1 MAASIS
7 MRSTM
12 KLNKKLSWSHLK
24 LILNYQRIQIQL
36 CSTKNVYHGKDSDY
50 FGTAQKFPEFH
61 PEDRRICFTPEEQL
75 MKITMPP
82 NQPDNSKILRMAI
95 IGDPNVGKS
104 TLINRLLQHKILPVS
119 TKINTTRKNTLLVLT
134 KDEYQIIFVD
144 TPGVLNPKTKA
155 RHRVPSSLVVDPD
168 KAADNVDLLG
178 VVVDVKDKFRRNT
191 LSKTVMKIL
200 HLHRNTPT
208 VLILNKVDAVVNKKG
223 LLNTIIS
230 LTNKE
235 LNEKKIPLWMDKR
248 THKLTRRE
256 QQEDFIDSVIEKYKA
271 SKTSSGQS
279 SSKSEE
285 TCAEDTSEEQDEE
298 QDVSSDEDLDFRKY
312 IARLNTCPETAV
324 QKTGWSNF
332 KEVFMVSAL
341 KDDGVDDLRDY
352 MFFCAK
358 PGNWQYHSSVLT
370 DESPYKLA
378 ENIVWEKMMD
388 FVKFPV
394 YELHPQI
401 KLWRWDWE
409 TDRLDVIM
417 NIECGNKFLVATVAK
432 EIPIIVEK
440 AVEELRNLF
449 KCLVRLELMVLL
461 KK

>member
-1 MAASIS
+1 MAAPMSA
-7 MRSTM
+7 RCAM

-24 LILNYQRIQIQL
+24 LILNYQRFQIQWY
-36 CSTKNVYHGKDSDY
+36 STKHVYHGKESDY

-75 MKITMPP
+75 MKITLPP

-119 TKINTTRKNTLLVLT
+119 KKINTTRKNTLLVLT
-134 KDEYQIIFVD
+134 KDEYQIMFVD

-155 RHRVPSSLVVDPD
+155 RHHVPSSLVLDPD

-191 LSKTVMKIL
+191 LSKTVMRIL

-208 VLILNKVDAVVNKKG
+208 ILILNKVDSVVNKKG
-223 LLNTIIS
+223 LLNTVIS

-235 LNEKKIPLWMDKR
+235 LDEKKIPLWMDKR
-248 THKLTRRE
+248 THKLRRRE
-256 QQEDFIDSVIEKYKA
+256 QQEDFVDSVIEKYKA
-271 SKTSSGQS
+271 SKGSSGQS
-279 SSKSEE
+279 SSPL
-285 TCAEDTSEEQDEE
+285 EDTGVEGSNEEWGED
-298 QDVSSDEDLDFRKY
+298 QDVSSDEDLEFRKY
-312 IARLNTCPETAV
+312 IERLKTCPETAV

-332 KEVFMVSAL
+332 KEIFMVSAL

-352 MFFCAK
+352 MFSCAK
-358 PGNWQYHSSVLT
+358 PGDWLYHSSVLT

-409 TDRLDVIM
+409 ADRLDVVM
-417 NIECGNKFLVATVAK
+417 NIECANKFLVATVAR
-432 EIPIIVEK
+432 EIPVIVEK

-449 KCLVRLELMVLL
+449 KCLVRLELLVL
-461 KK
+461 KKK